1 MTKNV
6 WRSGPRWTVC
16 WPGSPCARPGRSPS
30 SGSSSGQ
37 LPNTGVDVLGYLL
50 SELSLLILGFGL
62 VLVARRRRLG
72 AR

>member
-1 MTKNV
+1 MDRQMTGQPL
-6 WRSGPRWTVC
+6 RT
-16 WPGSPCARPGRSPS
+16 PGCSPS

-50 SELSLLILGFGL
+50 SGLSLLILGFGL